1 MLKFGMNEFTRAWS
15 TIHLH
20 EARSQEKRE
29 IRIHS
34 FPFRFDTKVLSRAI
48 VLFADNVFS
57 GEHFR
62 HLACQP
68 RVEPLFSLLIMS
80 SQESIFDTL
89 LVNLESSHC
98 SLC

>member
-34 FPFRFDTKVLSRAI
+34 FPFRFDTKVLCRAI

-68 RVEPLFSLLIMS
+68 VVINH
-80 SQESIFDTL
+80 SQILSA
-89 LVNLESSHC
+89 
-98 SLC
+98 LCK

>member
-15 TIHLH
+15 IIHLH

-62 HLACQP
+62 H
-68 RVEPLFSLLIMS
+68 
-80 SQESIFDTL
+80 SQTL
-89 LVNLESSHC
+89 SA
-98 SLC
+98 LCI